1 ATVDIGGRK
10 SYIATGDY
18 DYIDE
23 SSIKHHFHF
32 DNVRVDTSYQ
42 TVASGELSDVEGFPL
57 SDHFLFKGTVNLMA
71 SHRYLNF
78 SGYTKPA
85 FQCELIGKN
94 WIKFSGDINPSNVAI
109 PVDGP
114 VTDEGVKLAAAIAQ
128 ASDSTGIYAAFLR
141 PKQKTTD
148 LEIITSNGLLYYD
161 KPTSQ
166 FKITTQARLDKPT
179 APGNFLSLDDKKCIV
194 YGEGKLDFGSQL
206 GQMDLLTVGNVT
218 TNLNNDSTQL
228 DILATVDFPMNSD
241 ALKIMAE
248 YLANNPTLQPTS
260 DVGRNTFER
269 GITELAGKDRADKML
284 AELNLYG
291 SFKKIPDELRH
302 TIFISDLKL
311 SWDDAT
317 KSYRSNGAIGIASM
331 EKISINKKMKGFVEI
346 VHKRSGDALNIF
358 LEPEDGTWYY
368 FGYARGLCQTL
379 STVTEYNEAIE
390 KVKPEKRVSKVKDKP
405 DFEYMLTTE
414 RAVKNF
420 IKKMTPQPPEDGR

>member
-1 ATVDIGGRK
+1 
-10 SYIATGDY
+10 
-18 DYIDE
+18 
-23 SSIKHHFHF
+23 
-32 DNVRVDTSYQ
+32 
-42 TVASGELSDVEGFPL
+42 
-57 SDHFLFKGTVNLMA
+57 
-71 SHRYLNF
+71 
-78 SGYTKPA
+78 
-85 FQCELIGKN
+85 
-94 WIKFSGDINPSNVAI
+94 
-109 PVDGP
+109 
-114 VTDEGVKLAAAIAQ
+114 
-128 ASDSTGIYAAFLR
+128 
-141 PKQKTTD
+141 
-148 LEIITSNGLLYYD
+148 
-161 KPTSQ
+161 
-166 FKITTQARLDKPT
+166 
-179 APGNFLSLDDKKCIV
+179 
-194 YGEGKLDFGSQL
+194 
-206 GQMDLLTVGNVT
+206 
-218 TNLNNDSTQL
+218 
-228 DILATVDFPMNSD
+228 
-241 ALKIMAE
+241 
-248 YLANNPTLQPTS
+248 QPTS